1 MSPVAGPSVTPT
13 PRTYRRA
20 ADTPRAHA
28 DMWPR
33 RRAILHTAIIPLVA
47 VPAPAWPAHYA
58 PLSTTWRGAGGEVR
72 AQRKLPPLITPLI
85 SLHAPSW
92 SAHAD
97 DQRPANN
104 DQQPTAHSPQST
116 ANAR

>member
-13 PRTYRRA
+13 PRTYHRA
-20 ADTPRAHA
+20 ADASRAHA

-47 VPAPAWPAHYA
+47 VRAPEWPAHQHHFSA
-58 PLSTTWRGAGGEVR
+58 SWTAAADEVR
-72 AQRKLPPLITPLI
+72 VRRKLPPLITPLI